1 MGAGSA
7 GPLVRRG
14 DSAVQ
19 EHAYGVE
26 KASLPVGPAPSFPS
40 VGLRSP
46 FIDATRFLSQAET
59 NVRDH

>member
-1 MGAGSA
+1 MGAGVSA

-26 KASLPVGPAPSFPS
+26 KASLPVGPAPFVSQRRFALS
-40 VGLRSP
+40 V
-46 FIDATRFLSQAET
+46 
-59 NVRDH
+59 H

>member
-26 KASLPVGPAPSFPS
+26 RRRYRLGLPPSFPS
-40 VGLRSP
+40 VGLRFP
-46 FIDATRFLSQAET
+46 FIDRNTISQPGR
-59 NVRDH
+59 NQCP